1 MPETGTQGMD
11 SHDVVTRDTL
21 YEVYTGSEAQDG
33 VASGSNS
40 SDDGNDVDKTMTAI
54 ESLRIY
60 SEAVLTIS
68 IRMSFQHTFRE
79 NFLCRN

>member
-1 MPETGTQGMD
+1 MVLRA
-11 SHDVVTRDTL
+11 VVIAVMTAMTAM
-21 YEVYTGSEAQDG
+21 TWT
-33 VASGSNS
+33 
-40 SDDGNDVDKTMTAI
+40 KTMTAI